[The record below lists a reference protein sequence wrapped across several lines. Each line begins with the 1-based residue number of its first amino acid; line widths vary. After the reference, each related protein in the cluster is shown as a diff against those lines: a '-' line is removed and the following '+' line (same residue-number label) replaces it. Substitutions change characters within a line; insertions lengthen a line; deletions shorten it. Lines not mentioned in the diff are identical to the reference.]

1 MKPYKDCVTK
11 SLEDCVK
18 VFLDTEQGT
27 VVLWIASTSL
37 GEDGEHIRVEMGK
50 HAAAS
55 LGLTLIC
62 TAGVDRD
69 ICEKLYEDE
78 VKKLKD

>member
-1 MKPYKDCVTK
+1 MKPYEDCVTK

-37 GEDGEHIRVEMGK
+37 GEDGEYMRLEMNK
-50 HAAAS
+50 HAAAR

-78 VKKLKD
+78 VKNLKD